1 MADDLSDSLD
11 SLRYA
16 VARPGTFTTNYP
28 ETTDDMLLQTLM
40 DGFAEAQLMG
50 LLGTYSVDEDGFVS
64 PALTGGQVALVVL
77 FAAVRFLR
85 SELINRNTS
94 VVYEAGSTHY
104 ETTQATNILRDILK
118 ALQVQKDAVT
128 DALANGGT
136 TGGAQAFYM
145 ADQYLA
151 RLWSSP
157 VAVGW

>member
-77 FAAVRFLR
+77 FAAV
-85 SELINRNTS
+85 
-94 VVYEAGSTHY
+94 
-104 ETTQATNILRDILK
+104 
-118 ALQVQKDAVT
+118 
-128 DALANGGT
+128 ANGGT